1 MSLSSRYA
9 TAFLALLAAGLIQV
23 GGAAGADRPQRVV
36 SMNVCTD
43 QLAMLVGAG
52 DQLVSV
58 SHLAGDPGI
67 SVLASQAG
75 RYEPN
80 QGQAEQVFL
89 MRPDLVLAGTYT
101 AQAAVDM
108 LRRLGFRVEEFAPE
122 STFDGIRSSLL
133 RIGDLLGRQ
142 ERARELVAELDQ
154 GLADLKADP
163 APPLRVAIYSAN
175 SYTSGDGSLSDA
187 VIEAAGLV
195 NVADELGIVGTA
207 RLPLEQLVMARPDLV
222 IVGEQDYPRPAL
234 AQQNFTHPAF
244 EAVAAGARLV
254 RIPDRYW
261 ICGAPFTLEAVR
273 LLRDAARETAPRVA
287 EHADD

>member
-1 MSLSSRYA
+1 MANPTRRAA
-9 TAFLALLAAGLIQV
+9 TFLALLAGCLMTAAS
-23 GGAAGADRPQRVV
+23 AAGEERPGRVV
-36 SMNVCTD
+36 STNVCTD
-43 QLAMLVGAG
+43 QLAMLVADE
-52 DQLVSV
+52 DQIVSV

-67 SVLASQAG
+67 SVLAEQAE
-75 RYEPN
+75 RYAVN
-80 QGQAEQVFL
+80 HGQAEEVFL

-101 AQAAVDM
+101 SIAAVDM
-108 LRRLGFRVEEFAPE
+108 LRRLGFRVEQFAPE
-122 STFDGIRSSLL
+122 SSFEGIRASLL
-133 RIGDLLGRQ
+133 RMGELLGRE
-142 ERARELVAELDQ
+142 ERAQALAAELDA
-154 GLADLKADP
+154 GLAELAARP
-163 APPLRVAIYSAN
+163 VPPLRVAIYSAN

-187 VIEAAGLV
+187 VIEAAGLT
-195 NVADELGIVGTA
+195 NIADELGIVGTA

-234 AQQNFTHPAF
+234 AQQNFRHPAF

-261 ICGAPFTLEAVR
+261 ICGAPFTLEAVQ